1 MVIPVK
7 WFATGGLS
15 LALLIALG
23 WTVGRG
29 QPVLVATVSRQAIVQ
44 SIVATGRVNPVLRV
58 DLGAEVAGTVA
69 EVYVREGQRVRA
81 GDLLVRLS
89 DAEARASL
97 QQARSALAEARVR
110 QAQQVGVSAPVAWQA
125 ASQAQATYVAAG
137 RDHQR
142 VHELVAQG
150 FYPQQKL
157 DDAQRALTIARSA
170 WLATLV
176 QAEANQPQGVEPVL
190 LAARIDQAQAALQ
203 MAQARLARLALRSPA
218 DALVLSRQVEPGS
231 MAQPGRV
238 LLSLAGAQGLRLD
251 TSIDEKYLHLL
262 TLGMR
267 AQAVADAFP
276 AQRFAAQLSYVAPAV
291 DPQRG
296 AVDVRLAVPEPPA
309 FLRPDMTVSIELLGG
324 TRASA
329 LVLPAGAVR
338 DADRAAPW
346 VLKIAGGRARR
357 VDVKLGLHGVGA
369 VEITEGLREGDM
381 VIPPTEKAVAG
392 DRVRPAPA
400 AAHAR
405 GFEVPSFIR

>member
-15 LALLIALG
+15 PALLIALG

-44 SIVATGRVNPVLRV
+44 SIVATGRVNSVLRV

-150 FYPQQKL
+150 FYPRQKL
-157 DDAQRALTIARSA
+157 DDAQRAARDA
-170 WLATLV
+170 AK
-176 QAEANQPQGVEPVL
+176 AVL
-190 LAARIDQAQAALQ
+190 D
-203 MAQARLARLALRSPA
+203 
-218 DALVLSRQVEPGS
+218 
-231 MAQPGRV
+231 
-238 LLSLAGAQGLRLD
+238 
-251 TSIDEKYLHLL
+251 
-262 TLGMR
+262 
-267 AQAVADAFP
+267 
-276 AQRFAAQLSYVAPAV
+276 
-291 DPQRG
+291 
-296 AVDVRLAVPEPPA
+296 AVPEA
-309 FLRPDMTVSIELLGG
+309 
-324 TRASA
+324 
-329 LVLPAGAVR
+329 
-338 DADRAAPW
+338 
-346 VLKIAGGRARR
+346 K
-357 VDVKLGLHGVGA
+357 
-369 VEITEGLREGDM
+369 
-381 VIPPTEKAVAG
+381 
-392 DRVRPAPA
+392 
-400 AAHAR
+400 
-405 GFEVPSFIR
+405 